1 MVLPVDNRTEAQKL
15 RSLVE
20 NGVAKRFDLR
30 AWSDKGCAQATAV
43 ERLDVLLE
51 QVRPDVAKLIVLEEL
66 EGTSEEDTDALVYG
80 EIDMHDFMTELLDK
94 YGGTSAGGGGGGDGT
109 GRRIFVDLG
118 SGTGKAVMAAGLCR
132 HFSHVWGIELLPCT
146 SAIAELLIEDYV
158 RDVLPGARPASNPLL
173 SCSVERGDFFQPDV
187 LARWTGA
194 DFVFCNCVTWDQGT
208 MDAMSAAAERMRP
221 GALFVTVL
229 CPLSG
234 DKFELVDEAELKFS
248 WGFVEALV
256 HRRMTDDAAAL
267 GAMLG
272 DSMSRMRGA
281 DDMEHDASS

>member
-1 MVLPVDNRTEAQKL
+1 MDNRTEAQKL

-30 AWSDKGCAQATAV
+30 AWSDKGCAQAAAV
-43 ERLDVLLE
+43 ERLEVLLE

-66 EGTSEEDTDALVYG
+66 EGTSEEDSDALVYG

-94 YGGTSAGGGGGGDGT
+94 YG
-109 GRRIFVDLG
+109 
-118 SGTGKAVMAAGLCR
+118 GTGKAVMAAGLCR

-173 SCSVERGDFFQPDV
+173 SCAVERGDFFQPEV
-187 LARWTGA
+187 SSRWTRA
-194 DFVFCNCVTWDQGT
+194 DFVFCNCVTWDQDT
-208 MDAMSAAAERMRP
+208 VDALSDAAERMRP
-221 GALFVTVL
+221 GAIFVTVL
-229 CPLSG
+229 CPLSS

-272 DSMSRMRGA
+272 DSMSRMRG
-281 DDMEHDASS
+281 DDNMEHDG